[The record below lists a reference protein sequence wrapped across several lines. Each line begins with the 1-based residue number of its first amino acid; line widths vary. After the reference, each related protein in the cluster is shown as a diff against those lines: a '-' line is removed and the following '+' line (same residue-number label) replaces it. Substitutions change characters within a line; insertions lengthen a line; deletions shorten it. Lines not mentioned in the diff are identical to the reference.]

1 MSNYGNLRPFT
12 GANDPR
18 RQNGRRKGSKNLST
32 IVNEL
37 LDADMSLT
45 EPINEELKRYFGNSP
60 TTYARAIATAMVLK
74 AINGDV
80 KAATWVSNYAD
91 RQLPD
96 ETDTG
101 FFSQPVTVFKVVPN
115 RPHPEEES

>member
-1 MSNYGNLRPFT
+1 MSRYKNLKPFT

-37 LDADMSLT
+37 LDTDMSLT
-45 EPINEELKRYFGNSP
+45 EPISKEMKQYFGNSP
-60 TTYARAIATAMVLK
+60 TTYAKAVAIAMLTK

-80 KAATWVSNYAD
+80 RAATWISNYAD
-91 RQLPD
+91 RQPPD

-101 FFSQPVTVFKVVPN
+101 FFSQSVTVFEVVPN
-115 RPHPEEES
+115 RPRPEEES

>member
-1 MSNYGNLRPFT
+1 MANTDNLKPFT

-37 LDADMSLT
+37 LDADMSLA
-45 EPINEELKRYFGNSP
+45 EPIEEGLKQYFGNSP
-60 TTYARAIATAMVLK
+60 TTYAKAIATAMVIK

-80 KAATWVSNYAD
+80 RAATWVSNYAD
-91 RQLPD
+91 RQPPD

-101 FFSQPVTVFKVVPN
+101 FFSQSVTVFEVVPN
-115 RPHPEEES
+115 RPRPEEES

>member
-1 MSNYGNLRPFT
+1 MNKNNLKPFI

-37 LDADMSLT
+37 LDTDMSLT
-45 EPINEELKRYFGNSP
+45 EPISDEMKQYFSNSP
-60 TTYARAIATAMVLK
+60 TTYAKAVATAMMVK

-80 KAATWVSNYAD
+80 RAATWISNYAD
-91 RQLPD
+91 RQPPD

-101 FFSQPVTVFKVVPN
+101 FFSQSVTVFEVVPN
-115 RPHPEEES
+115 RPRPEEES